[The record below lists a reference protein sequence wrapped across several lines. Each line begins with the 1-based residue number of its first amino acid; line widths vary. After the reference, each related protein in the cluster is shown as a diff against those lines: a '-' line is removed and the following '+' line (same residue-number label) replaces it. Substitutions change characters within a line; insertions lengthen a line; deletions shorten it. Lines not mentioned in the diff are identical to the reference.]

1 MNMSQFYQQEHHLLV
16 SVDCIIL
23 GFKDGEINVLIIKR
37 KFEPLKGERSLMGG
51 FVHENESLN
60 ETISRVVAEYTG
72 IENVYMEQVGAYG
85 DVGRDI
91 GERVVSVVYY
101 ALIDMEQ
108 FDENRRKQ
116 HNAEW
121 VNINRV
127 GQLIFDHN
135 QFLEDTIK
143 ILRRRTAT
151 QPIGFNLLP
160 EKFTLPQLQ
169 SLYEAIYRHPLD
181 KRNFRKKVFEMDILE
196 RLDEKDKNSSRR
208 GAYYYKFNKE
218 KYDRR
223 LENGFDFS
231 L

>member
-1 MNMSQFYQQEHHLLV
+1 MAQYYQQERRLLV

-23 GFKDGEINVLIIKR
+23 GFKDGEINVLIIRR

-51 FVHENESLN
+51 FVRENESLD
-60 ETISRVVAEYTG
+60 ETVSRVVAEYAG
-72 IENVYMEQVGAYG
+72 VENVYLEQVGAYG
-85 DVGRDI
+85 DVGRDV
-91 GERVVSVVYY
+91 GERVVSVAYY

-108 FDENRRKQ
+108 FDENLQQR
-116 HNAEW
+116 HDAEW
-121 VNINRV
+121 VNVNRV
-127 GQLIFDHN
+127 GRLVFDHN
-135 QFLEDTIK
+135 QILEDTIR
-143 ILRRRTAT
+143 ILRRRSVT

-169 SLYEAIYRHPLD
+169 SLYEAIYRRPLD

-196 RLDEKDKNSSRR
+196 RLDEKDKSSSRR

-218 KYDRR
+218 QYDRR
-223 LENGFDFS
+223 LEGGFDFS

>member
-1 MNMSQFYQQEHHLLV
+1 MIRFYQQEHPILV

-23 GFKDGEINVLIIKR
+23 GFKDGEINALIIKR
-37 KFEPLKGERSLMGG
+37 KFEPLQGERSLLGG
-51 FVHENESLN
+51 FVRENENLDA
-60 ETISRVVAEYTG
+60 TVSRVVAEYTG
-72 IENVYMEQVGAYG
+72 IDNVYMEQVGAYG
-85 DVGRDI
+85 DVDRDTA
-91 GERVVSVVYY
+91 ERVISVVYY
-101 ALIDMEQ
+101 ALIDMQQ
-108 FDENRRKQ
+108 FDEKRRKQ

-121 VNINRV
+121 ININHV

-135 QFLEDTIK
+135 RLLEDTIRL
-143 ILRRRTAT
+143 LRRRTET

-169 SLYEAIYRHPLD
+169 SLYEAIYQQPLD

-196 RLDEKDKNSSRR
+196 RLDEKDKSSSKR

-218 KYDRR
+218 RYDQR
-223 LENGFDFS
+223 LEKGFDFS

>member
-1 MNMSQFYQQEHHLLV
+1 MSQFYQQEHHLLV